1 MIVTRYLEFET
12 RIGGVVDVT
21 ERVSKAVR
29 ESGLIN
35 GAAII
40 FVSGAT
46 GAITTIE
53 FEPGLVEDIKKAL
66 GRLAPAGTD
75 YAHDQKCGDGNGY
88 SHIRASILGPSLTIP
103 FLDGEL
109 VLGTWQQIIFLEMD
123 NRPRMRKIVVQ
134 IMGDGT
140 E

>member
-66 GRLAPAGTD
+66 ERLAPAGID
-75 YAHDQKCGDGNGY
+75 YAHDQKWEDGNGY

-103 FLDGEL
+103 FLDREL
-109 VLGTWQQIIFLEMD
+109 MLGTWQQIIFLEMD